1 MKIAIPS
8 DQGQVAAHFGH
19 CASFEIYE
27 IEANRIVEEQSLP
40 NPGHQPGFLPNFLH
54 EQGVTVIIAGGIGM
68 AAVRIFEEKGIK
80 VVPGASGSSRSAVE
94 QYLKGELDYSGSV
107 CEH

>member
-1 MKIAIPS
+1 MKIAVPS
-8 DQGQVAAHFGH
+8 NQSQVAAHFGH
-19 CASFEIYE
+19 CSSFEIFR
-27 IEANRIVEEQSLP
+27 IEANKIVEELSLA

-54 EQGVTVIIAGGIGM
+54 DHGVKVIIADGIGM
-68 AAVRIFEEKGIK
+68 SAVRIFEEKGIR
-80 VVPGASGSSRSAVE
+80 VVPGAKGNSRLVVE